1 DEQQWPAVLE
11 PVERVDF
18 LDLCF
23 ADGTAGSEVEVLEAR
38 SQGKAR
44 GFDAIAGFTCLAI
57 VGFSLQQRI
66 EQLCVTDLI
75 ARCLVHAPIERV
87 HHAEQLHLGHEGL
100 GDCGSRGVF
109 YACGEGVG
117 RRDSACTGPPF
128 AERSRGLPARGAMW
142 RSTSGGTG
150 ALRACASSA
159 WKYGTRILS

>member
-1 DEQQWPAVLE
+1 EIRLGEFIAIAKIRAARARHREILKPRGHARVEHGVATRARMQPCGLRDESLANASLADEQQWPAVLE

-75 ARCLVHAPIERV
+75 ARCLVHAPIE
-87 HHAEQLHLGHEGL
+87 
-100 GDCGSRGVF
+100 
-109 YACGEGVG
+109 
-117 RRDSACTGPPF
+117 
-128 AERSRGLPARGAMW
+128 
-142 RSTSGGTG
+142 
-150 ALRACASSA
+150 
-159 WKYGTRILS
+159 

>member
-1 DEQQWPAVLE
+1 RMDNLSCAIDSHPLRAKGTHDIGGYPDLHADVRSSPEGWPACRGIPGRHGAESVAGMRRNQWPASGGIRSLADEQQWPAVLE

-66 EQLCVTDLI
+66 EQLCVT
-75 ARCLVHAPIERV
+75 
-87 HHAEQLHLGHEGL
+87 
-100 GDCGSRGVF
+100 
-109 YACGEGVG
+109 
-117 RRDSACTGPPF
+117 
-128 AERSRGLPARGAMW
+128 
-142 RSTSGGTG
+142 
-150 ALRACASSA
+150 
-159 WKYGTRILS
+159 